1 MTFCFLQKLQ
11 NTEYVKVSM
20 VTLRMLFL
28 DMTLYNWVI
37 GWGQRVAS
45 KRQDPI
51 TQGRS
56 VTPQENWY
64 FNNTAVRTS
73 EFV

>member
-37 GWGQRVAS
+37 G
-45 KRQDPI
+45 
-51 TQGRS
+51 
-56 VTPQENWY
+56 
-64 FNNTAVRTS
+64 
-73 EFV
+73 